1 MYAFV
6 AGAVGGAILPQIVRV
21 HIETLLPLTLYD
33 DAKLVSASLDLMQLE
48 FLQKENL
55 IRALSEIQARPH
67 GLARMRT
74 MSAYSCAMLYC
85 LGLVLCSGRLT
96 TSVFNVA
103 RIPGTATVR
112 WRYAHRRVQWIASSA
127 DRAVYRALSLL
138 VPQLRL
144 RVERSEI
151 WINGTSLSQESS
163 DVMYMIGVLTDMM
176 VLG

>member
-48 FLQKENL
+48 FRQKENL

-74 MSAYSCAMLYC
+74 MSAYSCAMLYF

-112 WRYAHRRVQWIASSA
+112 WRYAHRLV
-127 DRAVYRALSLL
+127 RAVDSELRRPGRLPSAVASRTATATARRAVRDLDQRH
-138 VPQLRL
+138 VPLP
-144 RVERSEI
+144 
-151 WINGTSLSQESS
+151 
-163 DVMYMIGVLTDMM
+163 GVF
-176 VLG
+176 